1 MSVKMTS
8 ETEVDMMFSKKF
20 KFKVVQQTSSEK
32 KSCTE
37 DLSWMVRLVIS
48 LMFQVELW
56 WLSSRFV
63 NTMLEIVL
71 IV

>member
-20 KFKVVQQTSSEK
+20 KFKEVQQTSSEK

-48 LMFQVELW
+48 LMFHVELW